1 MKQDSIVYNYVWSVN
16 VPKDGMGWD
25 GGLCLY
31 PQEKYLMKQSSY
43 QKMKTN
49 KKIMQKVFHVRY
61 K

>member
-1 MKQDSIVYNYVWSVN
+1 
-16 VPKDGMGWD
+16 
-25 GGLCLY
+25 
-31 PQEKYLMKQSSY
+31 MKQSSY